1 MIQAEASRDGAF
13 CWPVRV
19 YYEDTDAG
27 GVVYHASY
35 LRFMERAR
43 TEWLRQLGHGQ
54 EALWRERGLL
64 FAVANM
70 EIDFLA
76 SARLDDRLNVSVI
89 LTERKR
95 VSLTLAHTITAART
109 GARVLVRARARIAL
123 VDRDFKPARFPGDLN
138 DRLQTIME
146 EQP

>member
-1 MIQAEASRDGAF
+1 MSQAEDGRNGAF

-27 GVVYHASY
+27 GVVYHAGY

-43 TEWLRQLGHGQ
+43 TEWLRHLGYGQ

-76 SARLDDRLNVSVI
+76 SARLDDSLNVSVI
-89 LTERKR
+89 LSERKR
-95 VSLTLAHTITAART
+95 VSLTLAQTIT
-109 GARVLVRARARIAL
+109 GARLLVRARVRIAL
-123 VDRDFKPARFPGDLN
+123 VDRDFKPARFPGDLI
-138 DRLQTIME
+138 DRLQTLME
-146 EQP
+146 ERP